1 MAAVPLPLLSVPSD
15 LYAIALAAGRSN
27 KKKPARRWSSHRA
40 GSALACLTNP
50 VTAIVPK
57 ALPKEFVH
65 RAELYIYRLAVKTRD
80 FGSFCKLPLRFVAY
94 GSLRQVCSI

>member
-15 LYAIALAAGRSN
+15 LYAIALAAGRS
-27 KKKPARRWSSHRA
+27 KKKTPRRWSSHRA

-57 ALPKEFVH
+57 ALSKEFVH
-65 RAELYIYRLAVKTRD
+65 RAELYIYRLTWFAVKNY
-80 FGSFCKLPLRFVAY
+80 C
-94 GSLRQVCSI
+94 Q